1 MDGIGSYPLVVGPV
15 DQGSVEPLPRQIIL
29 GGVPFDD
36 DTQADFVDMLQ
47 QAIVLLCQFV
57 LCLLSALR
65 VLRLQVI
72 DLRCQANFWRAQHQ
86 RAREREDDWKQQ
98 VQLLQADIRELNRR
112 LYGRKS
118 ETAAATQPTS
128 PTKSPPQAKRKRGQQ
143 PGNKGPRRRDHDHLP
158 TRDES
163 CTLPD
168 DQARC
173 SCCGEPFE
181 EIPGTTDGDILEIEV
196 RGYRRRYRRQRYHRR
211 CSCPRQPAVVT
222 APPPDKLIPKS
233 GIGLSIWVEILRRKF
248 EFFTP
253 LYRILAELRSHGLDL
268 PSGTIIGGLHKLVP
282 LFVPLYQQLVEHNR
296 TEGHW
301 HCDETRWL
309 VFVKRPDKAGF
320 CWNLWVFAAK
330 ESVVFVLD
338 PWRSHDV
345 PQGHFGDDGQGILS
359 VDRYS
364 AYKAM
369 KQVKAGRMVLAF
381 CWAHVRRDFL
391 EVLTGWQELADW
403 AWSWIEAIGE
413 LYQRNDQ
420 RLAVQDDPTAYAQA
434 DRLLRQHVEH
444 IRQRCDSERAQ
455 PNLRLPQSKVLKSL
469 HNHWEGLTVFVDHP
483 DVPLDNNTAERA
495 HRGPVVGRKNFY
507 GSGSLWSGRL
517 AAMLFSLF
525 QTIQL
530 WGINVKHWLT
540 AYLTACAKAHGQ
552 PPPNP
557 HNYLPWNLTPEQR
570 QNLDRPDHQPPKPKP
585 DPENPKPHHQATA

>member
-1 MDGIGSYPLVVGPV
+1 MDANGSYPLVVLPP
-15 DQGSVEPLPRQIIL
+15 DEESVPRQIIV

-36 DTQADFVDMLQ
+36 ATQADFIDLLG
-47 QAIVLLCQFV
+47 QAVALLCLYV
-57 LCLLSALR
+57 LYLLSALR
-65 VLRLQVI
+65 VLRLRVV
-72 DLRCQANFWRAQHQ
+72 DLRCQAHFWEAQHR
-86 RAREREDDWKQQ
+86 RAREREDDLKEQLALSQAQ
-98 VQLLQADIRELNRR
+98 VRELERR

-128 PTKSPPQAKRKRGQQ
+128 PVQSSAPKRKRGQQ
-143 PGNKGPRRRDHDHLP
+143 PGNKGPGRRSHDHLP
-158 TRDES
+158 TIDEP

-168 DQARC
+168 DQKRC
-173 SCCGEPFE
+173 SCCGESFE
-181 EIPGTTDGDILEIEV
+181 EIPGTLDGDIKEIEV
-196 RGYRRRYRRQRYHRR
+196 RAYRRHYRRQRYRRR
-211 CSCPRQPAVVT
+211 CTCPGPRLIT
-222 APPPDKLIPKS
+222 APPPVKLIPKS
-233 GIGLSIWVEILRRKF
+233 GIGISIWVEILRRKF

-253 LYRILAELRSHGLDL
+253 LYRILAELRSHGLSL
-268 PSGTIIGGLHKLVP
+268 PSGTIIDGLHKLVP
-282 LFVPLYQQLVEHNR
+282 LFEPLYQALVEHNR
-296 TEGHW
+296 NEGHW
-301 HCDETRWL
+301 HGDETRWL
-309 VFVKRPDKAGF
+309 VFEKRPDKAGF

-345 PQGHFGDDGQGILS
+345 PEGHFGDDGQGILS

-369 KQVKAGRMVLAF
+369 KQVKAGRMILAF

-391 EVLTGWQELADW
+391 EVLTSWQELADW
-403 AWSWIEAIGE
+403 AWSWVEEIGE

-420 RLAVQDDPTAYAQA
+420 RLALQDKPAGYAEA

-455 PNLRLPQSKVLKSL
+455 PHLRQAQSKVLKSL
-469 HNHWEGLTVFVDHP
+469 HNHWQGLTVFVEHP
-483 DVPLDNNTAERA
+483 EVPLDNNTAERA

-530 WGINVKHWLT
+530 WKMDGRRWLT
-540 AYLTACAKAHGQ
+540 AYLTACAKTRGL
-552 PPPNP
+552 PPPDP
-557 HNYLPWNLTPEQR
+557 QNYLPWNMAADQR
-570 QNLDRPDHQPPKPKP
+570 QDLSLPKSTPLDPNPGPPTHEHPQA
-585 DPENPKPHHQATA
+585 NPAAA